1 MKNHSLGL
9 VVLTIAAA
17 MACGCAAPA
26 RPHAAAPLTAP
37 TLVGDLQS
45 TMEEHADAQL
55 QLKGDATL
63 YVLVLSGGGANG
75 AWGAGVLN
83 GWNDGGDVPNEGP
96 IPKWDAVTGISTGAL
111 QGTAALLGNYKLLEK
126 FYTTV
131 KTSDVVTANFFGN
144 QLLAA
149 ISIYDSS
156 PLRKLLATV
165 INDDIIDQVAEQATA
180 GRKFYVGTVDLV
192 DGRLYVWDM
201 TWLALKARASRSD
214 VLYDRYRDIILA
226 STSVPAIFPGVTIDN
241 DPHFDGGTR
250 AQLFFQQRFLKEL
263 VTQKTNIQQRLGLGS
278 TTRPETTRPETATAP
293 SEPGEGSFV
302 TGLTDREMRKIAKA
316 PPPKVYV
323 VVNGF
328 LGVARVDT
336 AQSAVATAL
345 RGVDILEDAART
357 SDVFAIKEIP
367 GLDFKYVAEPADA
380 PPLTDGTFDGKE
392 MTPLYNL
399 GVYYGKSG
407 LWRKWI
413 DFSEVFESARK

>member
-149 ISIYDSS
+149 IFCSSIYDSS

-180 GRKFYVGTVDLV
+180 GRKFYDPMCYTTVTGTSSSP
-192 DGRLYVWDM
+192 R
-201 TWLALKARASRSD
+201 RRCQPSSR
-214 VLYDRYRDIILA
+214 
-226 STSVPAIFPGVTIDN
+226 
-241 DPHFDGGTR
+241 
-250 AQLFFQQRFLKEL
+250 
-263 VTQKTNIQQRLGLGS
+263 GS
-278 TTRPETTRPETATAP
+278 PSITTRTSTAAP
-293 SEPGEGSFV
+293 GPNCSFSNGS
-302 TGLTDREMRKIAKA
+302 
-316 PPPKVYV
+316 
-323 VVNGF
+323 
-328 LGVARVDT
+328 
-336 AQSAVATAL
+336 
-345 RGVDILEDAART
+345 
-357 SDVFAIKEIP
+357 
-367 GLDFKYVAEPADA
+367 
-380 PPLTDGTFDGKE
+380 
-392 MTPLYNL
+392 
-399 GVYYGKSG
+399 
-407 LWRKWI
+407 
-413 DFSEVFESARK
+413 